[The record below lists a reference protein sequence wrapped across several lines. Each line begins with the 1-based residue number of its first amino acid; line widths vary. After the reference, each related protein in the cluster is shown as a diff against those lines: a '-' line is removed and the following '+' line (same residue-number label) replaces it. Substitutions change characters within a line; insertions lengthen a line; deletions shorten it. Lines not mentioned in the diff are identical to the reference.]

1 MDFNAII
8 KRVINLITKTKEE
21 WDKIKGETSTIKDLY
36 LKYAVV
42 VYALPSVAILIG
54 WIIARAPILMS
65 LGMAIALYI
74 LTLGVILLIGLL
86 IDVIG
91 PQFGATKDMVS
102 SQKLAVYSLTPY
114 AVLGILFI
122 LPMRGFF
129 YGGGGL
135 FYLIMIVS
143 LYSFYLM
150 YVGALKLK
158 GISPDKVIP
167 FIAIMAVIW
176 LVLIYIDFRLSGE
189 IAAQIFV
196 GSLRARFGGF

>member
-21 WDKIKGETSTIKDLY
+21 WDKIQGESLTIKDLY
-36 LKYAVV
+36 LRYAVIL
-42 VYALPSVAILIG
+42 YALPSAAVLVG
-54 WIIARAPILMS
+54 MIIAGAPIGMS
-65 LGMAIALYI
+65 LAMAIALYI
-74 LTLGVILLIGLL
+74 LTLVVVFLIGLL

-91 PQFGATKDMVS
+91 PQFGAARDMVS
-102 SQKLAVYSLTPY
+102 SQKLAVYSLSPY

-129 YGGGGL
+129 YGGGL
-135 FYLIMIVS
+135 FYLVMIIS

-150 YVGALKLK
+150 YVGVLKLK
-158 GISPDKVIP
+158 GIAPDKVIP

-176 LVLIYIDFRLSGE
+176 LILIYIDFRISGE
-189 IAAQIFV
+189 IAVRTFI
-196 GSLRARFGGF
+196 GSLRTGF